1 MKRSVSRTGKDRIE
15 KSRVGKRR
23 AGLAGVAK
31 VLGVVWVMGLA
42 GLPAGCTSKNP
53 SYCESQGYCSDDPAN
68 GLPDLVGDPELPDLQ
83 GVLLDLQAGGDL
95 ARDLGGGTTDLSAPS
110 FDPGVAGPEKTVSF
124 DLQLRL
130 ARGTVSVTVIGP
142 TDDGKEITLRA
153 APRPLVL
160 ISPGFT
166 VDRKQYA
173 SYGTRLA
180 TYGLV
185 AVLQKA
191 GSEFNHAT
199 YRDLTIELLNWLGA
213 PTGSDAARI
222 KGRVDLT
229 RVGLAGH
236 SLGGKISILV
246 AAQDTRVKALLGID
260 PVDANTPAALPEI
273 GKIKLPTGV
282 PMGFL
287 GETISKTGG
296 MPCAPASGNY
306 EVLYSEAAAPA
317 FAITL
322 VDAAHND
329 FVDNFAGCPTCG
341 FCRGGTAPK
350 DRTNRLAVKYTA
362 AYFLWALQ
370 GDTRARDYFSGAAFQ
385 KDITDGYI
393 SRVAK

>member
-1 MKRSVSRTGKDRIE
+1 MKRRT
-15 KSRVGKRR
+15 
-23 AGLAGVAK
+23 GLAGFSGVIGIIRLMG
-31 VLGVVWVMGLA
+31 VIGLGGLA
-42 GLPAGCTSKNP
+42 GLPAGCTDKNP
-53 SYCESQGYCSDDPAN
+53 SYCESQGYCSDDPGN
-68 GLPDLVGDPELPDLQ
+68 VLPDLVGQDPELPDLHGAVQ
-83 GVLLDLQAGGDL
+83 DLSTSGDL
-95 ARDLGGGTTDLSAPS
+95 ARDQGGGTPDLSAPS

-124 DLQLRL
+124 DLQVRL
-130 ARGTVSVTVIGP
+130 SRGTVSLTVIGP
-142 TDDGKEITLRA
+142 TDDGKELTLRA

-166 VDRKQYA
+166 VDRKQYTN
-173 SYGTRLA
+173 YGTRLA

-185 AVLQKA
+185 AVLQKT
-191 GSEFNHAT
+191 GTEFNHAT
-199 YRDLTIELLNWLGA
+199 YRDATIELLTWLGA
-213 PTGSDAARI
+213 PTGSDAGRL
-222 KGRVDLT
+222 KDRVDLN

-246 AAQDTRVKALLGID
+246 AAQDARVKALLGID

-287 GETISKTGG
+287 GETTSKTGG
-296 MPCAPASGNY
+296 MPCTPAAGNY
-306 EVLYSEAAAPA
+306 EVLYDKAAAPA

-322 VDAAHND
+322 VAAAHND
-329 FVDNFAGCPTCG
+329 VVDNFASCSTCG

-370 GDTRARDYFSGAAFQ
+370 GDARARDYFSGAAIQ

-393 SRVAK
+393 SRVTK

>member
-1 MKRSVSRTGKDRIE
+1 MKSRTG
-15 KSRVGKRR
+15 
-23 AGLAGVAK
+23 LAGFARVFGVSW
-31 VLGVVWVMGLA
+31 VLGLA
-42 GLPAGCTSKNP
+42 GLLAGCTDNNP
-53 SYCESQGYCSDDPAN
+53 SYCEAQGYCSDDPAN
-68 GLPDLVGDPELPDLQ
+68 GLPDLVGQDPLPDLQ
-83 GVLLDLQAGGDL
+83 GAVQDLQASGDL
-95 ARDLGGGTTDLSAPS
+95 ARDLGGGTIDMATPS

-124 DLQLRL
+124 DVQLRL
-130 ARGTVSVTVIGP
+130 ARGTVSLTVIGP

-166 VDRKQYA
+166 VDRKQY
-173 SYGTRLA
+173 SNYGTRLA

-199 YRDLTIELLNWLGA
+199 YRDLTIELLTWLGA
-213 PTGSDAARI
+213 PTGGDAARI

-246 AAQDTRVKALLGID
+246 AAQDSRVKALFGID
-260 PVDANTPAALPEI
+260 PVDANNPAALPEI
-273 GKIKLPTGV
+273 GKINLPTGI

-287 GETISKTGG
+287 GETTSKTGG
-296 MPCAPASGNY
+296 TPCTPAAGNY
-306 EVLYSEAAAPA
+306 EVLYDKAAAPA

-322 VDAAHND
+322 VAAAHND
-329 FVDNFAGCPTCG
+329 VVDNFAGCPSCG

-350 DRTNRLAVKYTA
+350 DRSNRLAVKYTA

-370 GDTRARDYFSGAAFQ
+370 GDARARDYFSGAAFQ

-393 SRVAK
+393 SQVTK